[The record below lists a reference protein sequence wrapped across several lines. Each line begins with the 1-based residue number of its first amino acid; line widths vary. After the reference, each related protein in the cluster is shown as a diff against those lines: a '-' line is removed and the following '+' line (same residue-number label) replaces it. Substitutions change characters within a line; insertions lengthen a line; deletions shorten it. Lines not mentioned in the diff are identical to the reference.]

1 MKEAALHP
9 GASPPAAAESPR
21 VAVIGGGISGLA
33 AAHRLCELAP
43 RLHLTLFEASDR
55 LGGVLETIH
64 RDGFLIEKSADNFI
78 TSFPWGVDLCR
89 RVGLGDQLLST
100 SDEHRQA
107 FVVSRGKLRKIP
119 DGFLIM
125 APTRLWPVIAS
136 PILSPLG
143 KLRLALEKF
152 VRPRAEGGDE
162 SLASFARRRMGREAY
177 ERLVQP
183 LVGGIYTADPERLS
197 VLATMPRFVEMERQ
211 HGSLLAA
218 ALKNRRAQAAKS
230 ADSGARYSMFVAPR
244 EGMSS
249 LVDAVAARLPR
260 GAVRFGSRV
269 ERIAQRADGRW
280 SVLSAMSNARQTAV
294 EEIYDAV
301 IVAAP
306 SPQAVKLLENIDASL
321 AADLSGI
328 DRAGAAVVA
337 LAYDRAQIAHRL
349 DGFGFVVPLVERL
362 NILSGSFS
370 SVKYSGRAPEGKV
383 LCRVFLGG
391 ACQRELLDRDDATLR
406 RIAHEELARLL
417 GIAGAPILSE
427 VVRWANAMPQ
437 YHVGHVDRVAR
448 IEAAVA
454 KHRGLALAGNAYRG
468 VGVPQCIHSGE
479 QAAERTLAHLFAESA
494 SG

>member
-1 MKEAALHP
+1 M
-9 GASPPAAAESPR
+9 
-21 VAVIGGGISGLA
+21 IGGGISGLA
-33 AAHRLCELAP
+33 AAHRIGELAP
-43 RLHLTLFEASDR
+43 RVQLTLFEATSR

-78 TSFPWGVDLCR
+78 TSFPWAVDLCR
-89 RVGLGDQLLST
+89 RVGLGDQLVST

-125 APTRLWPVIAS
+125 APTRLWPVVAS

-152 VRPRAEGGDE
+152 VRPRSDDGDE

-218 ALKNRRAQAAKS
+218 ALKNRREQAAKS

-244 EGMSS
+244 DGMSS
-249 LVDAVAARLPR
+249 LVDAIAARLPR
-260 GAVRFGSRV
+260 GAVRFESAV
-269 ERIAQRADGRW
+269 ERIAPRDDGRW
-280 SVLSAMSNARQTAV
+280 SVLSALSNARRSAV
-294 EEIYDAV
+294 EETFDAV

-306 SPQAVKLLENIDASL
+306 ARHAARLLEGIDATL
-321 AADLSGI
+321 ATELSGI
-328 DRAGAAVVA
+328 EHAGAAVIA
-337 LAYDRAQIAHRL
+337 LAYDRAQIAHPL

-362 NILSGSFS
+362 HILSGSFS
-370 SVKYSGRAPEGKV
+370 SVKYPGRAPEGKV
-383 LCRVFLGG
+383 LCRAFLGG
-391 ACQRELLDRDDATLR
+391 ACQRELLDHDDATLR

-417 GIAGAPILSE
+417 GIAGTPILSE
-427 VVRWANAMPQ
+427 VVRWSNTMPQ
-437 YHVGHVDRVAR
+437 YHVGHVERVAR
-448 IEAAVA
+448 IEAAAA

-468 VGVPQCIHSGE
+468 VGVPQCIQSGE
-479 QAAERTLAHLFAESA
+479 QAAERTLAQLCAGST